1 MCEIQIFFIII
12 YNGEERIIMEKS
24 YFAAANTER
33 GFVSLFTEI
42 FDVKS
47 LSHFY
52 IIKGGPGTGKSTFMR
67 KIVMEAKAR
76 GFDTELYY
84 CSADTRSL
92 DGIKIPALGVAIAD
106 GTSPHTLDPRFPG
119 ACDSI
124 IDLGAFFDKQKLKY
138 DRAEIIS
145 LTELCSSYYLSAKR
159 FLTAWAE
166 VERAKLDICAKA
178 FDREKAK
185 KAAFRLV
192 SRLNSEKGDISTRY
206 ISAIGVHGCA
216 HIDEMHENA
225 EKIVR
230 VTGKY
235 GFSVLFMDELFAAVR
250 EHGLK
255 AVRYPNVLMP
265 EKTEGVYIGSTI
277 FIISESEDTQGDI
290 VNTKRFVNGET
301 LSLLR
306 GKIRFAEKCA
316 SALKEGALGS
326 LSLMGKAHDELERYY
341 IGAMDFE
348 RAEVIFEKVKAEIF
362 GCENKK
368 CE

>member
-1 MCEIQIFFIII
+1 
-12 YNGEERIIMEKS
+12 MEKS

-33 GFVSLFTEI
+33 GFVSLFGEI
-42 FDVKS
+42 FDAKS

-52 IIKGGPGTGKSTFMR
+52 IIKGGPGTGKSTFM
-67 KIVMEAKAR
+67 KNIAMEAKAR
-76 GFDTELYY
+76 GLDTELYY

-92 DGIKIPALGVAIAD
+92 DGVVIPELCVAIAD
-106 GTSPHTLDPRFPG
+106 GTSPHTLEPRFPG

-124 IDLGAFFDKQKLKY
+124 IDLGTFFDKQKLKY
-138 DRAEIIS
+138 DKEEIIS

-159 FLTAWAE
+159 FLAACGE

-185 KAAFRLV
+185 KAAFRSL
-192 SRLNSEKGDISTRY
+192 SHLKQEKGNIITRY
-206 ISAIGVHGCA
+206 LSALGVHGCA
-216 HIDEMHENA
+216 HIDEMQENA
-225 EKIVR
+225 ERIVR

-235 GFSVLFMDELFAAVR
+235 GFPVLFMDELFDAVR
-250 EHGLK
+250 EQGLK
-255 AVRYPNVLMP
+255 AVRYPDVLLP
-265 EKTEGVYIGSTI
+265 ERTEGIYVGGTL
-277 FIISESEDTQGDI
+277 FIISEQEEQQGDI

-326 LSLMGKAHDELERYY
+326 LSQMGKAHDELERYY

-348 RAEVIFEKVKAEIF
+348 RAEALFEKVKAEIF